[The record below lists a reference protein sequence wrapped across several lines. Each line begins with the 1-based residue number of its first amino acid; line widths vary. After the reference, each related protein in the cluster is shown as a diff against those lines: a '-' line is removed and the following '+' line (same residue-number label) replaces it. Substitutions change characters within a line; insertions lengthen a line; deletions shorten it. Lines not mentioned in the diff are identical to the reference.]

1 MIWGDFFEIA
11 DSPGD
16 RRTDIVVENKSL
28 GVQMIF
34 DAKYYQQ
41 TFVDAY
47 RNSGDKRIRVS
58 HLNQLRGYL
67 IDSEFDG
74 RKIGALLYP
83 MVNDDLS
90 RGVVHAIEGTPIIVK
105 TINLNDNWRNIE
117 EDLLNFVYRIESS
130 AQKITL

>member
-1 MIWGDFFEIA
+1 
-11 DSPGD
+11 
-16 RRTDIVVENKSL
+16 
-28 GVQMIF
+28 MIF

>member
-1 MIWGDFFEIA
+1 MLILTTIRDLRI
-11 DSPGD
+11 
-16 RRTDIVVENKSL
+16 
-28 GVQMIF
+28 
-34 DAKYYQQ
+34 KY
-41 TFVDAY
+41 A
-47 RNSGDKRIRVS
+47 KRISDVY
-58 HLNQLRGYL
+58 HNTANL

-117 EDLLNFVYRIESS
+117 KDLLNFVYRIESS
-130 AQKITL
+130 AQKITI